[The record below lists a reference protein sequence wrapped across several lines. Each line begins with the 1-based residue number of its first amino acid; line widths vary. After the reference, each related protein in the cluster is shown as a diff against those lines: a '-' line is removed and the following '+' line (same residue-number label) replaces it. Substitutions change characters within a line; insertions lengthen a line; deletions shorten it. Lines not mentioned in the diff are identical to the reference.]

1 MSSFEYRLPDVGE
14 GLDAAEIIT
23 WHVSVGDAV
32 VPDQVLADVET
43 DKSVVEVPS
52 PVEGAIAELTGA
64 PGDLIDVGAVFAII
78 TVADDAAYESAPAS
92 PPPPDEGDPY
102 ATMAAPEAE
111 TTATSSQDG
120 GGDESSSAGAG
131 DGGAPV
137 TPRRVL
143 ASPATRRLALGL
155 GVDLAS
161 VRGSGPVGRVTKD
174 DVQRHV
180 DDAGSSYAGSEP
192 AVDDDPTSAA
202 TGPTPPESRETT
214 VTPLR
219 GLRRQIAKNMVASWT
234 SVPHITDFREVDATA
249 LVAARRTV
257 NAHLADSGR
266 DEKITFL
273 PFLVRAVSIA
283 LATSPKFN
291 ASLDMEGE
299 EITYF
304 GPRNI
309 GLAVSTDAGLFV
321 PVLKNSQATSLVG
334 ISQASEALADRA
346 RNRTITSEE
355 MSDGTFT
362 ITNYGSYGGWLGTP
376 IIRPPEA
383 AIAGF
388 GRIEDR
394 VVAVDGAPAVKP
406 ILPLAVSAD
415 HRLIDGADMGVFL
428 RTLTNLLED
437 PVRMMAED
445 F

>member
-1 MSSFEYRLPDVGE
+1 M
-14 GLDAAEIIT
+14 
-23 WHVSVGDAV
+23 
-32 VPDQVLADVET
+32 
-43 DKSVVEVPS
+43 
-52 PVEGAIAELTGA
+52 
-64 PGDLIDVGAVFAII
+64 
-78 TVADDAAYESAPAS
+78 
-92 PPPPDEGDPY
+92 
-102 ATMAAPEAE
+102 
-111 TTATSSQDG
+111 
-120 GGDESSSAGAG
+120 
-131 DGGAPV
+131 
-137 TPRRVL
+137 
-143 ASPATRRLALGL
+143 
-155 GVDLAS
+155 
-161 VRGSGPVGRVTKD
+161 TKD
-174 DVQRHV
+174 DVHRHI
-180 DDAGSSYAGSEP
+180 DDAGSSSAGSEP
-192 AVDDDPTSAA
+192 AVADDPPSAA
-202 TGPTPPESRETT
+202 TRPAPPESRDTT

-299 EITYF
+299 EISYF

-321 PVLKNSQATSLVG
+321 PVLKNSQAMSLVG

-346 RNRTITSEE
+346 RNRTISSEE

-376 IIRPPEA
+376 IIRPPES

-388 GRIEDR
+388 GKIEDR
-394 VVAVDGAPAVKP
+394 VVAVNSAPAVKP